1 MNIYDTGCN
10 LSARTSLNVRIIAPR
25 FSLLPISDEKGNKTE
40 RFTIITECRKK
51 HAGFSKVCNF
61 ILFSFSGI
69 TSDSVSADRN
79 SKFDLDEEWVDVDN
93 TSDELQEIIV

>member
-1 MNIYDTGCN
+1 MY
-10 LSARTSLNVRIIAPR
+10 
-25 FSLLPISDEKGNKTE
+25 
-40 RFTIITECRKK
+40 
-51 HAGFSKVCNF
+51 NF
-61 ILFSFSGI
+61 LFDFFSGV